1 MGGGRG
7 CGACGG
13 TDRWPTWFKL
23 LLFCSCDN
31 SGVVGM
37 TTTWGVAANV
47 GTSAGADVST
57 PAGADVVAGDM
68 LSHVTA
74 GADDVASA
82 ASAGADV
89 STPAGADVV
98 AGDMLSHVAAG
109 AEVATGAGANI
120 VAGTC

>member
-23 LLFCSCDN
+23 LLFCSCND
-31 SGVVGM
+31 SGVAGM

-47 GTSAGADVST
+47 GASAGADI
-57 PAGADVVAGDM
+57 
-68 LSHVTA
+68 
-74 GADDVASA
+74 ASA

-89 STPAGADVV
+89 STPAGANVVAGADGDMLSCVVAGAKVATGASANVAAGTGADVV
-98 AGDMLSHVAAG
+98 AGAGGGDVLS
-109 AEVATGAGANI
+109 
-120 VAGTC
+120 CP